1 MTHVLR
7 RWAPGLVTLR
17 SYERAWLRSDLVA
30 GVVLAA
36 ILVPQGMAYAELAG
50 LPPVTGLYTT
60 IACLVAYAVFGP
72 SKVLVLGPDS
82 SVSPLILAAI
92 TPLAVTNDPASAIAL
107 AGMLAILVGLIE
119 IGLGVARLGFV
130 ADLLSSE
137 VRVGYLNGLAVTIIV
152 GQLPKLFGFSTDA
165 DNFID
170 EVHAFVNGLDDTNR
184 TTLVTG
190 LATLAVLLILP
201 RLTRRV
207 PAVLV
212 AVVGVT
218 IVSAVLDLAS
228 YGVKTVGTLP
238 QGVPV
243 PALPW
248 TKWSDLAP
256 LLLGAVGIT
265 MVSLTDTIATATS
278 FAARRGDEVNPDQE
292 MVGIGTSNI
301 AAGFFQGFAVS
312 VSGSRTAVADQ
323 SGAKTQLT
331 GVVGAG
337 LVIVLLL
344 FLNGLL
350 ADLPQTALAAV
361 VITAAL
367 SLTDLAAVRR
377 FARIRRS
384 SFVVSLVATAGVILF
399 GVLQGIVI
407 AIVLIVLLFF
417 RRSWWP
423 HGAVLGEVPELGGW
437 HSTARYPQATEL
449 PGIVVFRWE
458 APLFFANC
466 GQFRDQIR
474 KLAHERTP
482 GWIVVQCEA
491 VTDIDVTASEVLKTL
506 DEELNASG
514 TQVAFVELRDRL
526 QDLVRRYGL
535 DSTLDQAHFYPSLD
549 QALAAITSAPEDFPG
564 RSDEG
569 TSPG

>member
-1 MTHVLR
+1 MIDVVR
-7 RWAPGLVTLR
+7 RWAPGLGTVR

-82 SVSPLILAAI
+82 TVSPLILAAI

-170 EVHAFVNGLDDTNR
+170 EVRAFVNGLDQTNR

-228 YGVKTVGTLP
+228 YGVKTVGTPP